1 MSATAQ
7 ASPTRTALRVPD
19 VSRSP
24 PRRAPPATAKPA
36 APVAPLRVSRPSD
49 PAEGEAVRIAQ
60 RVLAMAPAAATPQA
74 RRFAKAVPA
83 RTSARSLLP
92 PSLGVGTSVGQ
103 PLPRGLRHDMEPRF
117 GADFSAVRVHTG
129 EQAARASRRLNAAAF
144 TVGHEVFFGRGR
156 FAPGSREGRSL
167 IAHELTHT
175 IQQGGAAQPGT
186 AHRSVDT
193 TVRVRSEPQVQRLG
207 VQDALDYFAG
217 KADSIPGFSMLALV
231 LGMNPING
239 RAVDRSPANVLRAL
253 VRFVPGGDLIVKALD
268 TYSVFDKVA
277 NWFSQ
282 QVDSLGMVGATF
294 KQSVFDYADSLGP
307 GALLDLGGAWN
318 GAKRI
323 FTAPWEQIKT
333 FVAGLAGDILAL
345 IKDAVLKPLA
355 ALAEG
360 TPAYPLLKA
369 VLGKD
374 PVTGEESPGDAQAI
388 LGGVMTLAGQGEVWG
403 RVQSTGAIGRVV
415 AWFNDAKKALVG
427 FVKQVPALAVAAFK
441 SLELMDIVVLP
452 RAFAKVGAVFG
463 NFVASFIGWGV
474 GSALKL
480 AEIVFEVVSPGAW
493 GTIQKTGAAL
503 KSIVKD
509 PLPFVGNLG
518 KAAKLGF
525 QNFAGNFLT
534 HLQNGLIKWL
544 TGSLS
549 GVYIPT
555 ALTLPEIVKFAF
567 SVLGLSWANL
577 RGKLVKAIGAT
588 AVGLLEK
595 GFAIVVTL
603 KNQGPAAAWEQVRAE
618 LAALKDQVIEGIKAM
633 IVEAV
638 VTKAIPK
645 LVAMFIPG
653 AGFISAIVSIYDMVM
668 VFVNKISEI
677 AAVVSA
683 FVGSISA
690 IAGGAIG
697 AAAGKVESVLAGGLS
712 LAINFLAGF
721 AGLGK
726 IAAKVNGILQ
736 KIRAPIDKALDSMVA
751 WIRKV
756 AKKFLDALLGKKDK
770 KGKDGKPDARTPAQM
785 NADLQRA
792 VAEAEALMSR
802 KDATPGSVR
811 KGLRPI
817 QNKYRLSKLALVKD
831 AATPKSETD
840 HVVAEINPT
849 LQGKPHAMEL
859 PNFLV
864 VNLGSVKTTP
874 ASAAA
879 PAPANPSAIA
889 HAPASSAARSAQPGQ
904 AGAPEGW
911 EKEVANQVAAS
922 TGTPPPN
929 VGSKSRW
936 PGGGMPANT
945 TLLTNPKTNMGGGRD
960 SKDVFGRPDL
970 VVLMPGAAP
979 RIEAI
984 ESTLDANFVIPA
996 GGENAPRVTEPHK
1009 AVQLAATV
1017 FAIGRKYP
1025 GVPIVYTIRCPQDP
1039 GPNAV
1044 KHVNAQLRNV
1054 AAGANVTVIWVSG

>member
-1 MSATAQ
+1 MSDTAQ
-7 ASPTRTALRVPD
+7 ASPTRSALRVPD
-19 VSRSP
+19 VRRAP
-24 PRRAPPATAKPA
+24 PRRAPPATSKPA
-36 APVAPLRVSRPSD
+36 APVAPVRVSQPSD
-49 PAEGEAVRIAQ
+49 PAEREAVRISQ

-83 RTSARSLLP
+83 RGAARSLLP
-92 PSLGVGTSVGQ
+92 SSLGVGSSVGQ
-103 PLPRGLRHDMEPRF
+103 PLPRGLKHDMEPRF

-129 EQAARASRRLNAAAF
+129 DSAARASRRLNAAAF

-156 FAPGSREGRSL
+156 FAPGSVEGRSL

-193 TVRVRSEPQVQRLG
+193 TVRERSAPQVQRLG

-217 KADSIPGFSMLALV
+217 KADSIPGFSMFALV

-239 RAVDRSPANVLRAL
+239 RAVDRSPANVFRAL

-268 TYSVFDKVA
+268 TYGVFDKIA

-294 KQSVFDYADSLGP
+294 KQAVFDYADSLGP
-307 GALLDLGGAWN
+307 GALLDLGGAWDR
-318 GAKRI
+318 AVRI
-323 FTAPWEQIKT
+323 FTTPWEQIKT
-333 FVAGLAGDILAL
+333 FVAGLASDILNL

-355 ALAEG
+355 ALAAT

-388 LGGVMTLAGQGEVWG
+388 LGGIMTLAGQGEVWG

-441 SLELMDIVVLP
+441 SLELMDIVVLT

-463 NFVASFIGWGV
+463 NFVASFISWGV
-474 GSALKL
+474 DAAMKL

-493 GTIQKTGAAL
+493 GTIQQTGSAL
-503 KSIVKD
+503 KSIIKN
-509 PLPFVGNLG
+509 PLPFVSNLG

-525 QNFAGNFLT
+525 QNFSGNFLT

-555 ALTLPEIVKFAF
+555 ALSLPEIVKFAF

-577 RGKLVKAIGAT
+577 RGKLVKGLGET
-588 AVGLLEK
+588 AVVALEK
-595 GFAIVVTL
+595 GFGLVKTLVT
-603 KNQGPAAAWEQVRAE
+603 QGPAAAWEQVKAE
-618 LAALKDQVIEGIKAM
+618 LAALKDQVIEGIKGM
-633 IVEAV
+633 IIEAV

-683 FVGSISA
+683 FVGSITA

-697 AAAGKVESVLAGGLS
+697 AAAGKVEAVLAGALS

-726 IAAKVNGILQ
+726 IAAKINGILQ
-736 KIRAPIDKALDSMVA
+736 KIRAPVDKALDSMVA
-751 WIRKV
+751 WIKRM
-756 AKKFLDALLGKKDK
+756 AKKFLDALLGKNK
-770 KGKDGKPDARTPAQM
+770 KGKDGKPDARTDDQKKRDVKAAVTEGTAIAKAHGDDLGAIRSKLGAIKNRYKLVKLDVADDSGPKHHLVGEINPIYTGDIFTAANLDELLAKIPAGAKSDVRAAVKAA
-785 NADLQRA
+785 ADKQKA
-792 VAEAEALMSR
+792 VQQIY
-802 KDATPGSVR
+802 DTATAGGIVKPT
-811 KGLRPI
+811 KT
-817 QNKYRLSKLALVKD
+817 LALVD
-831 AATPKSETD
+831 EITISGWGALDGTLAAL
-840 HVVAEINPT
+840 A
-849 LQGKPHAMEL
+849 QGKGLSVTQQTAEVHSYVVKYGAGLAKFGYSTKSFIFDPKYAQGAYFKSHAEKQAFIAAL
-859 PNFLV
+859 ARLEKEIDGATKKAV
-864 VNLGSVKTTP
+864 ASVGVTRPMCPDDCFPFFKAVSSLSGRTIALADP
-874 ASAAA
+874 SFVWVFAGGQVIRKAM
-879 PAPANPSAIA
+879 PSA
-889 HAPASSAARSAQPGQ
+889 
-904 AGAPEGW
+904 
-911 EKEVANQVAAS
+911 K
-922 TGTPPPN
+922 
-929 VGSKSRW
+929 K
-936 PGGGMPANT
+936 
-945 TLLTNPKTNMGGGRD
+945 
-960 SKDVFGRPDL
+960 
-970 VVLMPGAAP
+970 
-979 RIEAI
+979 
-984 ESTLDANFVIPA
+984 
-996 GGENAPRVTEPHK
+996 
-1009 AVQLAATV
+1009 
-1017 FAIGRKYP
+1017 
-1025 GVPIVYTIRCPQDP
+1025 
-1039 GPNAV
+1039 
-1044 KHVNAQLRNV
+1044 
-1054 AAGANVTVIWVSG
+1054 

>member
-19 VSRSP
+19 VSKAP
-24 PRRAPPATAKPA
+24 ARRAPPATSKPA
-36 APVAPLRVSRPSD
+36 APVAPVRVSQPSD
-49 PAEGEAVRIAQ
+49 PAEREAVRVSQ

-83 RTSARSLLP
+83 RGSARSLLP
-92 PSLGVGTSVGQ
+92 SSLGVGSSVGQ
-103 PLPRGLRHDMEPRF
+103 PLPRHLKHDMEPRF

-129 EQAARASRRLNAAAF
+129 DAAARASRRLNAAAF
-144 TVGHEVFFGRGR
+144 TVGHEVFFGRDR
-156 FAPGSREGRSL
+156 FAPGSLAGRGL

-217 KADSIPGFSMLALV
+217 KADSIPGFSMFALV

-239 RAVDRSPANVLRAL
+239 RAVDRSPANVFRAL
-253 VRFVPGGDLIVKALD
+253 VRFVPGGDLIVRALD
-268 TYSVFDKVA
+268 TYNVFDKIA

-282 QVDSLGMVGATF
+282 QVDSLGMVGSTF
-294 KQSVFDYADSLGP
+294 KQAVFDYADSLGP
-307 GALLDLGGAWN
+307 GALLDLGGAWDR
-318 GAKRI
+318 AVRI
-323 FTAPWEQIKT
+323 FTTPWNQIKT
-333 FVAGLAGDILAL
+333 FVGGLASDILTL

-355 ALAEG
+355 ALAAT

-374 PVTGEESPGDAQAI
+374 PVTGDESPGDAQAI
-388 LGGVMTLAGQGEVWG
+388 LGGIMTLAGQGEVWG

-427 FVKQVPALAVAAFK
+427 FVKQIPALAMAAFT

-452 RAFAKVGAVFG
+452 RGLTKVAAVFG
-463 NFVASFIGWGV
+463 NFVASFISWGV
-474 GSALKL
+474 DSAMKL

-493 GTIQKTGAAL
+493 GTIQKTGSAL
-503 KSIVKD
+503 KNIIKD

-555 ALTLPEIVKFAF
+555 ALSLPEIVKFAF
-567 SVLGLSWANL
+567 SVLGLSWGNL
-577 RGKLVKAIGAT
+577 RGKLVKGIGET
-588 AVGLLEK
+588 AVVALEK
-595 GFAIVVTL
+595 GFGIVKTL
-603 KNQGPAAAWEQVRAE
+603 AKEGPAAAWVQVKAE
-618 LAALKDQVIEGIKAM
+618 LAALKDQVIEGIKGM
-633 IVEAV
+633 IIEAV

-690 IAGGAIG
+690 IAGGNIG

-726 IAAKVNGILQ
+726 IASKINGILQ

-751 WIRKV
+751 WVRKM
-756 AKKFLDALLGKKDK
+756 AKKFLDALLGKNK
-770 KGKDGKPDARTPAQM
+770 KGKDGKPDERTVQQKQM
-785 NADLQRA
+785 DLDKGI
-792 VAEAEALMSR
+792 AEATKFLEDEELDPSDVAKKLG
-802 KDATPGSVR
+802 A
-811 KGLRPI
+811 I
-817 QNKYRLSKLALVKD
+817 QSKYKLTSLKLKADSKTEED
-831 AATPKSETD
+831 ETD
-840 HVVAEINPT
+840 HVEGEVNPRKNT
-849 LQGKPHAMEL
+849 APKKKIIRMKK
-859 PNFLV
+859 V
-864 VNLGSVKTTP
+864 SVTFNCDTKEYDAGEFQEQLSGQQSGLNKMKVDKWAANRAAYT
-874 ASAAA
+874 ARAAAA
-879 PAPANPSAIA
+879 PSGSGRDPKGATAQKKFREQERERLILERMKAGM
-889 HAPASSAARSAQPGQ
+889 ARGKA
-904 AGAPEGW
+904 ER
-911 EKEVANQVAAS
+911 EVAAFMKTQAALHDPDQIAGGDP
-922 TGTPPPN
+922 TKIRKL
-929 VGSKSRW
+929 GSKYINSSIGSQW
-936 PGGGMPANT
+936 KNNVATM
-945 TLLTNPKTNMGGGRD
+945 
-960 SKDVFGRPDL
+960 
-970 VVLMPGAAP
+970 
-979 RIEAI
+979 
-984 ESTLDANFVIPA
+984 DAEVAKIPA
-996 GGENAPRVTEPHK
+996 KRKPKLNMN
-1009 AVQLAATV
+1009 VQL
-1017 FAIGRKYP
+1017 KLN
-1025 GVPIVYTIRCPQDP
+1025 Q
-1039 GPNAV
+1039 
-1044 KHVNAQLRNV
+1044 
-1054 AAGANVTVIWVSG
+1054 S

>member
-1 MSATAQ
+1 MPDTAQ
-7 ASPTRTALRVPD
+7 ASPARAALRVPD
-19 VSRSP
+19 VRRAP
-24 PRRAPPATAKPA
+24 PQRAPPATAKPA
-36 APVAPLRVSRPSD
+36 APVAPVRVSQPSD
-49 PAEGEAVRIAQ
+49 PAEREAVRVSQ

-74 RRFAKAVPA
+74 RRFAKTVPA
-83 RTSARSLLP
+83 RGSARSLLP
-92 PSLGVGTSVGQ
+92 PSLGMGSSMGQ
-103 PLPRGLRHDMEPRF
+103 PLPRGLKHDMEPRF

-129 EQAARASRRLNAAAF
+129 DSAARASRRLNAAAF

-156 FAPGSREGRSL
+156 FAPGSVEGRSL

-193 TVRVRSEPQVQRLG
+193 TVRERSAPQVQRLG
-207 VQDALDYFAG
+207 LQDALDYFAG
-217 KADSIPGFSMLALV
+217 KADSIPGFSMFALV

-239 RAVDRSPANVLRAL
+239 RAVDRSPANVFRAL
-253 VRFVPGGDLIVKALD
+253 VRFVPGGDLIVRALD
-268 TYSVFDKVA
+268 TYNVFDKIA

-282 QVDSLGMVGATF
+282 QVDSLGMVGSTF
-294 KQSVFDYADSLGP
+294 KQAIYDYADSLGP
-307 GALLDLGGAWN
+307 GALLDLGGAWDR
-318 GAKRI
+318 AVRI
-323 FTAPWEQIKT
+323 FTTPWEQVKS
-333 FVAGLAGDILAL
+333 FVGGLAKDILTL
-345 IKDAVLKPLA
+345 IKDAVLVPLGK
-355 ALAEG
+355 LAEG
-360 TPAYPLLKA
+360 TQAYPLLKA

-374 PVTGEESPGDAQAI
+374 PVTGDESPGDPQALI
-388 LGGVMTLAGQGEVWG
+388 GGLMTLAGQGEVWG

-415 AWFNDAKKALVG
+415 AWFGDAKKALVN
-427 FVKQVPALAVAAFK
+427 FVKQVPALAMAAFT
-441 SLELMDIVVLP
+441 SLELMDIVVLT
-452 RAFAKVGAVFG
+452 RGLAKVGAVFG
-463 NFVASFIGWGV
+463 NFVGSFTSWAIDA
-474 GSALKL
+474 ALKL

-493 GTIQKTGAAL
+493 GTVQQTGAAL
-503 KSIVKD
+503 KNIIKN
-509 PLPFVGNLG
+509 PLPFVSNLG

-525 QNFAGNFLT
+525 QNFSGNFLT

-555 ALTLPEIVKFAF
+555 ALSLPEIVKFAF

-577 RGKLVKAIGAT
+577 RGKLVKAIGET
-588 AVGLLEK
+588 AVVALEK
-595 GFAIVVTL
+595 GFGLVKTLVT
-603 KNQGPAAAWEQVRAE
+603 KGPAAAWEQVKAE
-618 LAALKDQVIEGIKAM
+618 LAALKDQVIEGIKGM
-633 IVEAV
+633 IIEAV

-653 AGFISAIVSIYDMVM
+653 AGFISAIVSIYDMVT

-690 IAGGAIG
+690 IAGGNIG

-726 IAAKVNGILQ
+726 IAAKINGILQ
-736 KIRAPIDKALDSMVA
+736 KIRAPVDKALDSMVA
-751 WIRKV
+751 WVRKM
-756 AKKFLDALLGKKDK
+756 AKKFLDALLGKNK

-785 NADLQRA
+785 NADLDRA

-817 QNKYRLSKLALVKD
+817 QNKYRLSKLTLVKD
-831 AATPKSETD
+831 AATSKSETD
-840 HVVAEINPT
+840 HVVAEINPVR
-849 LQGKPHAMEL
+849 QGAPRAMEL

-864 VNLGSVKTTP
+864 VNLGSVKTKP
-874 ASAAA
+874 ASATAA
-879 PAPANPSAIA
+879 PNPSAIT

-904 AGAPEGW
+904 AGAPQGW

-922 TGTPPPN
+922 TGMSPPD

-936 PGGGMPANT
+936 PGGGMPAST
-945 TLLTNPKTNMGGGRD
+945 VLLTNPKTNMGGGRD

-970 VVLMPGAAP
+970 VVLMPGGAP
-979 RIEAI
+979 RIEAV
-984 ESTLDANFVIPA
+984 ETTLDANFVIPA

-1017 FAIGRKYP
+1017 FAIGKKYP

-1054 AAGANVTVIWVSG
+1054 GAGANVTVIWVSG

>member
-1 MSATAQ
+1 MSDTAQ
-7 ASPTRTALRVPD
+7 ASPTRSALRVPD
-19 VSRSP
+19 VRRAP
-24 PRRAPPATAKPA
+24 PRRAPPATSKPA
-36 APVAPLRVSRPSD
+36 APVAPVRVSQPSD
-49 PAEGEAVRIAQ
+49 PAEREAVRISQ

-83 RTSARSLLP
+83 RGSARSLLP
-92 PSLGVGTSVGQ
+92 SALGVGSSVGQ
-103 PLPRGLRHDMEPRF
+103 PLPRGLKHDMEPRF

-129 EQAARASRRLNAAAF
+129 DSAARASRRLNAAAF

-156 FAPGSREGRSL
+156 FAPGSVEGRSL

-193 TVRVRSEPQVQRLG
+193 TVRERSAPQVQRLG

-217 KADSIPGFSMLALV
+217 KADSIPGFSMFALV

-239 RAVDRSPANVLRAL
+239 RAVDRSPANVFRAL

-268 TYSVFDKVA
+268 TYGVFDKIA

-294 KQSVFDYADSLGP
+294 KQAVFDYADSLGP
-307 GALLDLGGAWN
+307 GALLDLGGAWDR
-318 GAKRI
+318 AVRI
-323 FTAPWEQIKT
+323 FTSPWEQIKT
-333 FVAGLAGDILAL
+333 FVAGLASDILNL

-355 ALAEG
+355 ALAAT

-388 LGGVMTLAGQGEVWG
+388 LGGIMTLAGQGEVWG

-415 AWFNDAKKALVG
+415 AWFNDSKKALVG

-441 SLELMDIVVLP
+441 SLELMDIVVLT

-463 NFVASFIGWGV
+463 NFIASFISWGV
-474 GSALKL
+474 DAAMKL

-493 GTIQKTGAAL
+493 GTIQQTGSAL
-503 KSIVKD
+503 KSIIKN
-509 PLPFVGNLG
+509 PLPFVSNLG

-525 QNFAGNFLT
+525 QNFSGNFLT

-555 ALTLPEIVKFAF
+555 ALSLPEIVKFAF

-577 RGKLVKAIGAT
+577 RGKLVKAIGET
-588 AVGLLEK
+588 AVVALEK
-595 GFAIVVTL
+595 GFGLVKTLVT
-603 KNQGPAAAWEQVRAE
+603 KGPAAAWEQVKAE
-618 LAALKDQVIEGIKAM
+618 LAALKDQVIEGIKGM
-633 IVEAV
+633 IIEAV

-683 FVGSISA
+683 FVGSITA

-697 AAAGKVESVLAGGLS
+697 AAAGKVEAVLAGALS

-726 IAAKVNGILQ
+726 IAAKINGILQ
-736 KIRAPIDKALDSMVA
+736 KVRAPVDKALDSMVA
-751 WIRKV
+751 WIKRM
-756 AKKFLDALLGKKDK
+756 AKKFLDALLGKK
-770 KGKDGKPDARTPAQM
+770 GKDGKPDARTDDQKKR
-785 NADLQRA
+785 DLKAA
-792 VAEAEALMSR
+792 VAEGTAIAKAHGDDLGAIRS
-802 KDATPGSVR
+802 KLGAI
-811 KGLRPI
+811 K
-817 QNKYRLSKLALVKD
+817 NKYKLVKLDVADDSGPKHHLVGEINPIYTGDIFTAANLDELLAKIPAGAKSDVRAAVKAAADKQKAVQQIYDTATAGGIVKPTKTLALVD
-831 AATPKSETD
+831 EITISGWGALDGTLAAL
-840 HVVAEINPT
+840 A
-849 LQGKPHAMEL
+849 QGKGLTVTQQTAEVHSYVVKYGAGLAKFGYSTKSFIFDPKYAQGAYFKSHAEKQA
-859 PNFLV
+859 FI
-864 VNLGSVKTTP
+864 
-874 ASAAA
+874 AAL
-879 PAPANPSAIA
+879 
-889 HAPASSAARSAQPGQ
+889 ARL
-904 AGAPEGW
+904 
-911 EKEVANQVAAS
+911 EKEIDGATKKAVATVGVTRPMCPDDCFPFFKAVSSLSGRTIALADPSFVWVFTGGQVIRKA
-922 TGTPPPN
+922 
-929 VGSKSRW
+929 
-936 PGGGMPANT
+936 MPAA
-945 TLLTNPKTNMGGGRD
+945 K
-960 SKDVFGRPDL
+960 K
-970 VVLMPGAAP
+970 
-979 RIEAI
+979 
-984 ESTLDANFVIPA
+984 
-996 GGENAPRVTEPHK
+996 
-1009 AVQLAATV
+1009 
-1017 FAIGRKYP
+1017 
-1025 GVPIVYTIRCPQDP
+1025 
-1039 GPNAV
+1039 
-1044 KHVNAQLRNV
+1044 
-1054 AAGANVTVIWVSG
+1054 

>member
-1 MSATAQ
+1 MADTATQ
-7 ASPTRTALRVPD
+7 PSPARAALRVPD
-19 VSRSP
+19 TRRPP
-24 PRRAPPATAKPA
+24 PRRVPPATSKPA
-36 APVAPLRVSRPSD
+36 APVAPVRVSQPSD
-49 PAEGEAVRIAQ
+49 PAEREAVRVSQ

-74 RRFAKAVPA
+74 RRFAKTVPA
-83 RTSARSLLP
+83 RGSARSLLP
-92 PSLGVGTSVGQ
+92 SSLGVGASVGQ
-103 PLPRGLRHDMEPRF
+103 PLPRHLRHDMEPRF

-129 EQAARASRRLNAAAF
+129 DAAARASRRLNAAAF
-144 TVGHEVFFGRGR
+144 TVGHEVFFGRDR
-156 FAPGSREGRSL
+156 FAPGSVEGRGL

-217 KADSIPGFSMLALV
+217 KADSIPGFSMFALV

-239 RAVDRSPANVLRAL
+239 RAVDRSPANVFRAL

-268 TYSVFDKVA
+268 TYGVFDKIA

-294 KQSVFDYADSLGP
+294 KQAVFDYADSLGP

-318 GAKRI
+318 RAVRI
-323 FTAPWEQIKT
+323 FTTPWNQIKT
-333 FVAGLAGDILAL
+333 FVAGLAGDILTL

-355 ALAEG
+355 ALAAT

-388 LGGVMTLAGQGEVWG
+388 LGGIMTLAGQGEVWG

-427 FVKQVPALAVAAFK
+427 FVKQVPALAMAAFT

-452 RAFAKVGAVFG
+452 RGLAKVAAVFG

-474 GSALKL
+474 DSAMKL

-493 GTIQKTGAAL
+493 GTIQKTGGAL
-503 KSIVKD
+503 KNIIKD
-509 PLPFVGNLG
+509 PLPFVSNLG

-555 ALTLPEIVKFAF
+555 ALSLPEIVKFAF
-567 SVLGLSWANL
+567 SVLGLSWGNL
-577 RGKLVKAIGAT
+577 RGKLVKGIGET
-588 AVGLLEK
+588 AVVALEK
-595 GFAIVVTL
+595 GFGIVMTL
-603 KNQGPAAAWEQVRAE
+603 KDKGPAAAWKQVKAE
-618 LAALKDQVIEGIKAM
+618 LAALKDQVIEGIKGM

-690 IAGGAIG
+690 IASGAIG

-726 IAAKVNGILQ
+726 IAAKINGILQ
-736 KIRAPIDKALDSMVA
+736 KIRAPVDKALDSMVA
-751 WIRKV
+751 WVRKM
-756 AKKFLDALLGKKDK
+756 AKKFLDALLGKKDAKDSRSTAQKQRDLDAATAEATALLEDKSIPVDQVAAKTNAIRAKYKLTKLVIVEDDKSPDSQFSHVEGEINPKK
-770 KGKDGKPDARTPAQM
+770 KGKKTAVVSKEDIKNRQQEEQLKFPVTTDPARM
-785 NADLQRA
+785 LG
-792 VAEAEALMSR
+792 
-802 KDATPGSVR
+802 PG
-811 KGLRPI
+811 RP
-817 QNKYRLSKLALVKD
+817 
-831 AATPKSETD
+831 T
-840 HVVAEINPT
+840 T
-849 LQGKPHAMEL
+849 LTHSQ
-859 PNFLV
+859 V
-864 VNLGSVKTTP
+864 VNRRGTGKDRGTAAEVREQEVSGGQREVTVDTQLGGRRHDVRDTGQGGTVEIAKEIKNYRVWTTVKGKRVKKEVKATSEIRAQIDKDTLWR
-874 ASAAA
+874 AAA
-879 PAPANPSAIA
+879 SKQIPPVRRDVFWIFY
-889 HAPASSAARSAQPGQ
+889 
-904 AGAPEGW
+904 GAP
-911 EKEVANQVAAS
+911 
-922 TGTPPPN
+922 PN
-929 VGSKSRW
+929 AELRS
-936 PGGGMPANT
+936 
-945 TLLTNPKTNMGGGRD
+945 TLLAR
-960 SKDVFGRPDL
+960 
-970 VVLMPGAAP
+970 
-979 RIEAI
+979 
-984 ESTLDANFVIPA
+984 NFVIVVH
-996 GGENAPRVTEPHK
+996 G
-1009 AVQLAATV
+1009 
-1017 FAIGRKYP
+1017 
-1025 GVPIVYTIRCPQDP
+1025 
-1039 GPNAV
+1039 
-1044 KHVNAQLRNV
+1044 
-1054 AAGANVTVIWVSG
+1054 